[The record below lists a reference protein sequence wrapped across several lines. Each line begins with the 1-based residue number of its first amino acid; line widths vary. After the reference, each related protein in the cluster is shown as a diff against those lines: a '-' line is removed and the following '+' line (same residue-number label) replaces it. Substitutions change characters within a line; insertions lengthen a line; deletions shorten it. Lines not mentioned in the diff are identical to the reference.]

1 MEKDSNL
8 PAVFTPENEPYLGL
22 KSLMW
27 FDRIIVWA
35 LTGNRLVAEYTHS
48 HKAILTRLQL
58 ASCQIIP
65 QGINIALAMRE
76 LVRQGYLLPGLVLM
90 RPLIERA
97 AIISYLD
104 MHPDAC
110 DIWEN
115 GWTHK
120 DRPSLATMLHE
131 MNGASG
137 VDEAQRIVSAHNH
150 IVHGDPIASYY
161 NLINLPD
168 GSVGY
173 ASGKI
178 LDNPDFCDNIAM
190 EAQCYLI
197 VLASRM
203 SRIFSEVDIPA
214 MESQIE

>member
-1 MEKDSNL
+1 MENDFDL
-8 PAVFTPENEPYLGL
+8 PAVFTPANEPYLGL

-35 LTGNRLVAEYTHS
+35 LTGNRLVAEYTHNN
-48 HKAILTRLQL
+48 KATLTRLQR

-76 LVRQGYLLPGLVLM
+76 LMRQGYLLPALVLM

-110 DIWEN
+110 EIWEN

-120 DRPSLATMLHE
+120 ERPSLATMLHE
-131 MNGASG
+131 MSGASG
-137 VDEAQRIVSAHNH
+137 VDDAQRIVSAHNH

-161 NLINLPD
+161 NLINLQD

-178 LDNPDFCDNIAM
+178 LYNPEFCDNIAM
-190 EAQCYLI
+190 EGQCYLV

-203 SRIFSEVDIPA
+203 SMIFSEVDIPE
-214 MESQIE
+214 MDTQI